1 MRTLNRLLLKVLVA
15 VAGFLVSTSLFKWL
29 SAYQEA
35 VVWDIFSGDISED
48 SPVRGRTLWWCKAM
62 RGLK

>member
-1 MRTLNRLLLKVLVA
+1 MRHINRAILKLLVA
-15 VAGFLVSTSLFKWL
+15 IAGFLVSTSLYKWL

-35 VVWDIFSGDISED
+35 VVWDIFNGDISED
-48 SPVRGRTLWWCKAM
+48 SPVQGRTLWWCKAM